1 MRKITVL
8 VVEDQALL
16 RWHAVDMIENAG
28 FIALEAEDADAA
40 IAILMLS
47 ADIQLVFTDI
57 EMPGSMDGIQLA
69 ALVRDRW
76 PPMHIIVTS
85 GRSAVDAS
93 RSEEH
98 TSELQSLMRISYA
111 VFCLKKKIQPTKLI
125 SEN

>member
-93 RSEEH
+93 TLPVGCPFVAKRSDERRVGKECVS
-98 TSELQSLMRISYA
+98 TCRSRWS
-111 VFCLKKKIQPTKLI
+111 P
-125 SEN
+125 

>member
-8 VVEDQALL
+8 VVEDQPLL
-16 RWHAVDMIENAG
+16 RLNAVDMIEEAG

-47 ADIQLVFTDI
+47 ADVQLVFTDI

-76 PPMHIIVTS
+76 PPMHIIITS
-85 GRSAVDAS
+85 GRGAVDAS
-93 RSEEH
+93 
-98 TSELQSLMRISYA
+98 TLPVGCPFVAKPPIWPSLIETMR
-111 VFCLKKKIQPTKLI
+111 CLTTA
-125 SEN
+125 

>member
-8 VVEDQALL
+8 VVEDQPLL
-16 RWHAVDMIENAG
+16 RLHAIDMIEDAG
-28 FIALEAEDADAA
+28 FVVLEAEDADAA

-76 PPMHIIVTS
+76 PPMHFIVTS
-85 GRSAVDAS
+85 GRDPVDAS
-93 RSEEH
+93 VLPVGCPFIAKPPRWPASIKA
-98 TSELQSLMRISYA
+98 MR
-111 VFCLKKKIQPTKLI
+111 CLTAA
-125 SEN
+125 

>member
-28 FIALEAEDADAA
+28 FIALEAKDADAA

-69 ALVRDRW
+69 ALVRERW
-76 PPMHIIVTS
+76 PPMLIIVTS

-93 RSEEH
+93 KLLVGDRKS
-98 TSELQSLMRISYA
+98 TSLNSSYSCA
-111 VFCLKKKIQPTKLI
+111 ARMPV
-125 SEN
+125 SA

>member
-1 MRKITVL
+1 MRKNTIL
-8 VVEDQALL
+8 VVEDQPLL
-16 RWHAVDMIENAG
+16 RLHAIDMIQDAG

-76 PPMHIIVTS
+76 PPMRIIVTS
-85 GRSAVDAS
+85 GRGPVDAS
-93 RSEEH
+93 TLPVGCPFIAKPPIWPALIE
-98 TSELQSLMRISYA
+98 TMR
-111 VFCLKKKIQPTKLI
+111 CLTAA
-125 SEN
+125 